1 MTGPM
6 IDPVIAESTIPR
18 FARGMRLRE
27 DAARNRWVVV
37 GPERLFVPDDIALEI
52 LRLMDGARSVA
63 AMVDDLAARFAA
75 PRDAIATDVLAMLND
90 LRAKGV
96 VTA

>member
-1 MTGPM
+1 MS
-6 IDPVIAESTIPR
+6 IDVTAVPR

-27 DAARNRWVVV
+27 DTARARWVVI
-37 GPERLFVPDDIALEI
+37 GPERLFVPDQIALEI
-52 LRLMDGARSVA
+52 LRLIDGARSVNL
-63 AMVDDLAARFAA
+63 MVDDLASRFDA
-75 PRDAIATDVLAMLND
+75 PRGAIAADVLSLLEE